1 MILEQ
6 GEDASEIYFI
16 ISGELKVFFEYEHE
30 GTKYEVSRFFNKGYY
45 FGDYGVFTD
54 EVSSYNY
61 VASTKLKMIILPKF
75 IFLNLID
82 EYPEIKLAMI
92 TTTKKYRKQMHI
104 TMVHHSL
111 LLTFISHP
119 FHSKG
124 L

>member
-1 MILEQ
+1 VK
-6 GEDASEIYFI
+6 EIYFV
-16 ISGELKVFFEYEHE
+16 ISGELKVYFEYGPHK
-30 GTKYEVSRFFNKGYY
+30 TKVARFFNKGYY

-54 EVSSYNY
+54 QVSPYNY

-104 TMVHHSL
+104 TMQRTLKEHIQN
-111 LLTFISHP
+111 T
-119 FHSKG
+119 
-124 L
+124 